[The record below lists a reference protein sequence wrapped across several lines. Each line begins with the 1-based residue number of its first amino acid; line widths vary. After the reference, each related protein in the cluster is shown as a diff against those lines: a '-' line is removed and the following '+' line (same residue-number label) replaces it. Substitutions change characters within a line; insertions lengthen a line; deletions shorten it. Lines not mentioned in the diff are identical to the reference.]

1 MEPRRGRR
9 FSTTRRAFFESGF
22 SNLRFEIRRGN
33 AGISSNGVEFL
44 VSIFEFRISIF
55 ELRTMKLLDGNVLPG
70 DMLMIDGDLKKSQM
84 TFQRAAAK
92 ATN

>member
-1 MEPRRGRR
+1 
-9 FSTTRRAFFESGF
+9 
-22 SNLRFEIRRGN
+22 
-33 AGISSNGVEFL
+33 
-44 VSIFEFRISIF
+44 
-55 ELRTMKLLDGNVLPG
+55 MKLLDGNVLPG